1 VQVEVGF
8 DYVLVLEWLSD
19 DDERTGA
26 QLHDLLPSVGFR
38 SELAIC
44 RSWDDLKRALT
55 QAALDISCKGVP
67 VVHLETH
74 GSDPWGGAPE
84 DIGFGPLEATGVP
97 WTALGAVLAPLNV
110 AADFRLLFVSAACWG
125 SGVIAAIGW
134 GEHPAPFACA
144 IGFRT
149 RVVEGRLRD
158 SMKELYRSIR
168 RGCDLGECVAS
179 ARRELVE
186 GQEVQLEITVELAV
200 KILRAV
206 YYKPRFPNGVRAGPL
221 RRRRRARRVWDSW
234 FPLSLQDSNQ
244 AYRFENARIGES
256 ESSAT

>member
-1 VQVEVGF
+1 MQVVVGF

-19 DDERTGA
+19 NDERTGA
-26 QLHDLLPSVGFR
+26 ELHEVLPSVGFR

-44 RSWDDLKRALT
+44 KSWDDVKRALT
-55 QAALDISCKGVP
+55 QAASDIPRKGVP

-84 DIGFGPLEATGVP
+84 DIGFGPSETSGVP
-97 WTALGAVLAPLNV
+97 WTALGAVLAPLNA
-110 AADFRLLFVSAACWG
+110 AADFRLLFVSAACWD

-144 IGFRT
+144 VGFRT
-149 RVVEGRLRD
+149 KVVEGRLRD

-168 RGCDLGECVAS
+168 RGCELGECVAS

-186 GQEVQLEITVELAV
+186 GQEVHLEVTLELAV
-200 KILRAV
+200 KILRTV
-206 YYKPRFPNGVRAGPL
+206 YYKPKFPNGVRAGPL

-234 FPLSLQDSNQ
+234 FPRTLQDLIP
-244 AYRFENARIGES
+244 AYRFENARIGEAEFS
-256 ESSAT
+256 TT